1 MTKAL
6 AIIAL
11 IVFITIFYLGC
22 WKAVDLI
29 FLRPPIECS
38 NTDCEW
44 TKEELEAS
52 DTFNDVYLTE

>member
-11 IVFITIFYLGC
+11 IAFITIFYLGC
-22 WKAVDLI
+22 YKAVELI
-29 FLRPPIECS
+29 FFKPRIECS
-38 NTDCEW
+38 NTEW
-44 TKEELEAS
+44 TKEKLEAS